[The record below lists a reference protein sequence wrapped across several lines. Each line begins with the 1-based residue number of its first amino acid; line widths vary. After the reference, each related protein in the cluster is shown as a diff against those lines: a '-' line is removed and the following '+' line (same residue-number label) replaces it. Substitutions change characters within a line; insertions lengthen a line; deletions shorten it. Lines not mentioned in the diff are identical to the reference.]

1 MSKNTWG
8 THVYRIWNEEKLGA
22 QEIEDSI
29 FQYRKMSDVF
39 ACSNRLQK
47 YRPCGVF
54 DVLFIKH
61 KREAEGE

>member
-1 MSKNTWG
+1 MSKNILE
-8 THVYRIWNEEKLGA
+8 THDYRIGNAEKLGA

-61 KREAEGE
+61 KQKTEGE